1 MKKKNSNDSS
11 VSMTPRRFC
20 TCKYL
25 IEIETICENTLALE
39 EREQLDQS
47 YGKMWVKNLVKLYQ
61 NVQDRVFATRTYA
74 QNLKPYYGSLTGTDQ
89 IVEESCGLIS
99 AIGWSDFLKEL
110 NHSTLLCNTLLSFSI
125 TFPSCRFFKKVLY
138 HSFYAHLTQKL

>member
-1 MKKKNSNDSS
+1 MIKKNQQWLLSVNDTAAILHMQISHRNRDHMRKYFSTWIKGAVGLELWKNGGQKSRETVSRPKCVGQGFSN
-11 VSMTPRRFC
+11 
-20 TCKYL
+20 
-25 IEIETICENTLALE
+25 
-39 EREQLDQS
+39 
-47 YGKMWVKNLVKLYQ
+47 
-61 NVQDRVFATRTYA
+61 A
-74 QNLKPYYGSLTGTDQ
+74 QNLKPYYGSLTVTDQ